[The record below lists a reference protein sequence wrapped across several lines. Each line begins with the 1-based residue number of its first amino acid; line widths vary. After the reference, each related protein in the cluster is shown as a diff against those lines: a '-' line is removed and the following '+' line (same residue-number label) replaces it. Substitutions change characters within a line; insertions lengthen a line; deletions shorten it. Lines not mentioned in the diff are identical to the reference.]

1 MRLLDDLAKLEAQY
15 QEERHKALQDI
26 KHHMDNGGIA
36 ILNWDAAGITVHS
49 QKTGEALDVNTFLPS
64 RAAGELSGQYAMRCS
79 MWIANATIG
88 HLFDNGEHIR
98 TNNYLYVPPT
108 VRARIQEHARTRLV
122 GLWNDD
128 VLYAHLLGDDTVRL
142 YGNGVNLT
150 TLLQLAAFTPRPHV
164 LRGEDP
170 LEYVRNTIDPT
181 RELTKDLT

>member
-1 MRLLDDLAKLEAQY
+1 MRLLDDLAELEAQY

-26 KHHMDNGGIA
+26 KRHMDNGGIA
-36 ILNWDAAGITVHS
+36 ILNWDTAGITVHS
-49 QKTGEALDVNTFLPS
+49 QKTGETLDVNTFLPS
-64 RAAGELSGQYAMRCS
+64 RAAGEFSVRYAMRCS

-88 HLFDNGEHIR
+88 HLFDDGRRILVS
-98 TNNYLYVPPT
+98 NYLTVPPT
-108 VRARIQEHARTRLV
+108 IRARIREAARTRLV
-122 GLWNDD
+122 SLWNDD
-128 VLYAHLLGDDTVRL
+128 VLYAHILGDDTVRL
-142 YGNGVNLT
+142 YGKGSNLS

>member
-1 MRLLDDLAKLEAQY
+1 MRLLGDLAELEAQY

-26 KHHMDNGGIA
+26 KRHMDNGGI
-36 ILNWDAAGITVHS
+36 IIINWDAAGITVHS
-49 QKTGEALDVNTFLPS
+49 QKTGETLDVNTFLPS

-79 MWIANATIG
+79 MWIAHATIG

-98 TNNYLYVPPT
+98 TNNYLDVSPT
-108 VRARIQEHARTRLV
+108 VRTRIQEHARTRLIS
-122 GLWNDD
+122 LWNDD

-181 RELTKDLT
+181 HTLTKDLT

>member
-1 MRLLDDLAKLEAQY
+1 MRLLDDLAELEAQY
-15 QEERHKALQDI
+15 QEEQHKALQDI

-36 ILNWDAAGITVHS
+36 IINWDTAGITVHS
-49 QKTGEALDVNTFLPS
+49 QKTGEALDVAPFLPA
-64 RAAGELSGQYAMRCS
+64 RAAGEFSGLYAMRCA
-79 MWIANATIG
+79 MWITNATIG
-88 HLFDNGEHIR
+88 HLFDDERRIR
-98 TNNYLYVPPT
+98 TSNYIDVPPT

-142 YGNGVNLT
+142 YGKGVNLS

-170 LEYVRNTIDPT
+170 LDYVRNTIDPT

>member
-26 KHHMDNGGIA
+26 KRHMDNGGIA
-36 ILNWDAAGITVHS
+36 ILDWGAAGITVHS
-49 QKTGEALDVNTFLPS
+49 QKTGEILDVNAFLPS
-64 RAAGELSGQYAMRCS
+64 RAAGEFSLQYTMRCS
-79 MWIANATIG
+79 MWIG
-88 HLFDNGEHIR
+88 HLFDNGEHIQ
-98 TNNYLYVPPT
+98 TNNYLDVPPT
-108 VRARIQEHARTRLV
+108 LRARIQEHARTRLV

-142 YGNGVNLT
+142 YGKGVNLT

-181 RELTKDLT
+181 HTPTKDLT

>member
-1 MRLLDDLAKLEAQY
+1 MRLLDDLAELEAQY
-15 QEERHKALQDI
+15 QEEQHKALQDI
-26 KHHMDNGGIA
+26 KRHMDNGGIA
-36 ILNWDAAGITVHS
+36 IINWDTAGITIHS
-49 QKTGEALDVNTFLPS
+49 QKTGEALDFAPFLPA
-64 RAAGELSGQYAMRCS
+64 RAAGEFSGQYAMRCS

-88 HLFDNGEHIR
+88 HLLDNGEHIR
-98 TNNYLYVPPT
+98 TNNYLDVPPT
-108 VRARIQEHARTRLV
+108 VSARIQEHARTRLV

-142 YGNGVNLT
+142 YGKGVNLS

-181 RELTKDLT
+181 HTLTKDLT

>member
-15 QEERHKALQDI
+15 QEERHKALQTL
-26 KHHMDNGGIA
+26 KHHIRNGGIA
-36 ILNWDAAGITVHS
+36 ILNWDTAGITVHS
-49 QKTGEALDVNTFLPS
+49 RKTGEALDVSPFLPA
-64 RAAGELSGQYAMRCS
+64 RTAGEFSGQYAMRCS

-98 TNNYLYVPPT
+98 TNNYLDVPPT
-108 VRARIQEHARTRLV
+108 LRARIQEHARTRLV

-142 YGNGVNLT
+142 YGKGVNLS

-181 RELTKDLT
+181 HALTKDLT

>member
-1 MRLLDDLAKLEAQY
+1 MRLLDDLAELEAQY
-15 QEERHKALQDI
+15 QEEQHKALQDI
-26 KHHMDNGGIA
+26 KRHMDNGGIA
-36 ILNWDAAGITVHS
+36 IINWDTAGITIHS
-49 QKTGEALDVNTFLPS
+49 QKTGEALDVAPFLPA
-64 RAAGELSGQYAMRCS
+64 RAAGEVSCQYAMRCS
-79 MWIANATIG
+79 MRIANATIG
-88 HLFDNGEHIR
+88 HLLDNGEYIR
-98 TNNYLYVPPT
+98 TNNYLDVPPT

-142 YGNGVNLT
+142 YGKGVNLS

-181 RELTKDLT
+181 HTLTKDLT